1 MKNTIYILFILAFL
15 ASCAA
20 EEEKKDAVQ
29 HFAPVASDNGRT
41 ITFQD
46 ETAIAFFETE
56 SISSQ
61 NIDSDLKAPGKI
73 AANVFPSGMG
83 ASQNI
88 ILFDD
93 SELSG
98 HYTELMQHQINIRQI
113 QNVNIKQKE
122 LELERMKELQKYGA
136 STGQELL
143 SAETE
148 LSIEKSNLANE
159 RTSLIEHETQ
169 LKSGGFRAEMLQKA
183 KAGTAYLICDI
194 PENQIGNIEEGQ
206 ACNAVFTAFPKDT
219 IKGKV
224 DAITDK
230 IDNSTRMVKV
240 RIIINNS
247 SNKLKTGMFANV
259 SFGTTQNDIVTVSQD
274 AMITIQGNHYVFVKK
289 SANEFERRQIQ
300 TGHQVGDR
308 IIVYGGLEVDEQIAI
323 KGVMQLKGLS
333 FGY

>member
-1 MKNTIYILFILAFL
+1 MKNTIYILFLLAFL
-15 ASCAA
+15 ASCST
-20 EEEKKDAVQ
+20 EEEKHDTVK
-29 HFAPVASDNGRT
+29 HIAPVSSNGGQT

-46 ETAIAFFETE
+46 EAAISFFETE
-56 SISSQ
+56 TINSQ

-93 SELSG
+93 SELSS
-98 HYTELMQHQINIRQI
+98 HYTQLMQHQINIRQF
-113 QNVNIKQKE
+113 QNVSIKQKE

-143 SAETE
+143 TAETE

-159 RTSLIEHETQ
+159 KASLIEHETQ

-183 KAGTAYLICDI
+183 KAGTAYLICDV

-206 ACNAVFTAFPKDT
+206 ACNVLFTAFPKDT
-219 IKGKV
+219 IKGKI
-224 DAITDK
+224 DAVTDS
-230 IDNSTRMVKV
+230 IDNSTRMLKV
-240 RIIINNS
+240 RIIIDNS
-247 SNKLKTGMFANV
+247 NKKLKTGMFANV
-259 SFGTTQNDIVTVSQD
+259 SFGTTQNDIVSVSQD

-308 IIVYGGLEVDEQIAI
+308 VIVYGGLEVDEKIAV

>member
-1 MKNTIYILFILAFL
+1 
-15 ASCAA
+15 
-20 EEEKKDAVQ
+20 
-29 HFAPVASDNGRT
+29 
-41 ITFQD
+41 
-46 ETAIAFFETE
+46 
-56 SISSQ
+56 
-61 NIDSDLKAPGKI
+61 
-73 AANVFPSGMG
+73 
-83 ASQNI
+83 
-88 ILFDD
+88 
-93 SELSG
+93 
-98 HYTELMQHQINIRQI
+98 
-113 QNVNIKQKE
+113 VNIKQKE
-122 LELERMKELQKYGA
+122 LELERMKDLQKYGA

-143 SAETE
+143 GAETE

-194 PENQIGNIEEGQ
+194 PENQIGNIKEGQ
-206 ACNAVFTAFPKDT
+206 DCKAIFTAFPKDT

-224 DAITDK
+224 DAVTDR

-240 RIIINNS
+240 RIIIDNS

-259 SFGTTQNDIVTVSQD
+259 SFGTTQNDILTVSQD

-308 IIVYGGLEVDEQIAI
+308 IIVYGGLNIDEKIAV